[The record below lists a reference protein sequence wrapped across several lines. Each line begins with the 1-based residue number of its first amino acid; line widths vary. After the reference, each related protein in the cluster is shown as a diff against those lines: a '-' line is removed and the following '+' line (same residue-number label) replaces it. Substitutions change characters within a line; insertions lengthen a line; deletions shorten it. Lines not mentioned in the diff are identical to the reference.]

1 MMKLKVTVT
10 IALVAAGFWCQ
21 AVGDKGNDA
30 PDFKEV
36 YELLRTNL
44 TGVNNADLNRAA
56 VQGLLK
62 ELAPQARLV
71 TNSSAPS
78 GPTNA
83 PALAVA
89 SIFENQ
95 FGYLRVRQVG
105 SGLDKDLWAAYQ
117 GLAMT
122 NKLKGLVLDLR
133 FAGGQDYAAAATTAD
148 WFFNAEQPLIDWGE
162 GTKRS
167 TAKSNAVSVPLA
179 LLVNQKTTGA
189 AEALAGILR
198 FADVGLLIGAT
209 TSGQA
214 SMAKEFGLQNGQ
226 RLRIAV
232 APVQVGSGQTLPHT
246 GLKPDIQ
253 VEVSPDDELAW
264 FDDAYKVLSKP
275 RRGAVAGTT
284 ATNEVNL
291 TSTNRA
297 SRRRINEAGLVR
309 MLKEG
314 QDIES
319 NTTPRDT
326 DPAPPVINDP
336 ALARAID
343 LLKGLTVVQ
352 QFRSI

>member
-1 MMKLKVTVT
+1 MKLRVTIT
-10 IALVAAGFWCQ
+10 IALVASGSWCP
-21 AVGDKGNDA
+21 AVFGDKA

-44 TGVNNADLNRAA
+44 AGANDADLNRAA

-62 ELAPQARLV
+62 ELAPQARLL
-71 TNSSAPS
+71 TDSATPPPS
-78 GPTNA
+78 TNA
-83 PALAVA
+83 PALAVV
-89 SIFENQ
+89 SIFENH
-95 FGYLRVRQVG
+95 FGYLRVRHVS
-105 SGLDKDLWAAYQ
+105 SGLDKSVWAAYQ
-117 GLAMT
+117 GLAAT

-133 FAGGQDYAAAATTAD
+133 FAGGQDYAAAAATAD
-148 WFFNAEQPLIDWGE
+148 LFFTVEQPLIDWGD
-162 GTKRS
+162 GRKRS
-167 TAKSNAVSVPLA
+167 TTKSNAVSVPLA

-198 FADVGLLIGAT
+198 YADVGLLLGGM

-214 SMAKEFGLQNGQ
+214 SMAKEFALQTGQ

-232 APVQVGSGQTLPHT
+232 APVQVGNGQTLPHT

-253 VEVSPDDELAW
+253 VEVSPEDELAW
-264 FDDAYKVLSKP
+264 FEDAYKVLSRP
-275 RRGAVAGTT
+275 RRGTVAATT
-284 ATNEVNL
+284 ATNEVSVA
-291 TSTNRA
+291 STNRA

-314 QDIES
+314 QDIET
-319 NTTPRDT
+319 NALPRDAE
-326 DPAPPVINDP
+326 PSPPVINDP